1 MEFVLLLIG
10 LIVLYFVFSK
20 GSTVAGVGAGEDAW
34 EGAFWEA
41 ADPKRF
47 SARLAITYRDANGSV
62 TERQVRVREF
72 DNEVYG
78 GMMIGHCSLRD
89 ATRTFR
95 FDRVQTAIDAET
107 GAVISD
113 LRFFLNTAYENSAE
127 RSVALLAED
136 YLDVMKVLFY
146 VAKADGQFRKEERVV
161 VCEYAKKLTR
171 DDRISIELVEPIFKE
186 FGLLSA
192 QAFKLAVG
200 RVFSSGGIDPVALA
214 ECCREIVA
222 TQKTVHHAEKD
233 ALEFIDKKLAAFQ
246 RA

>member
-20 GSTVAGVGAGEDAW
+20 GSKVVGVGAGEDAW

-47 SARLAITYRDANGSV
+47 SARLAITYRDSNGSV

-107 GAVISD
+107 GEVISD

-127 RSVALLAED
+127 RSVELLAED

-146 VAKADGQFRKEERVV
+146 VAKADGQFRKEEKVV

-222 TQKTVHHAEKD
+222 TQKTIHHAEKD
-233 ALEFIDKKLAAFQ
+233 ALEFIGKKLAAFQ